1 MTLPHEKEL
10 AHQFGG
16 GVSCRHQPVRHP
28 TMLSRGL
35 GPLADRFGM
44 RLLN

>member
-16 GVSCRHQPVRHP
+16 GVSCRHQPVTHTP
-28 TMLSRGL
+28 MMSRGL
-35 GPLADRFGM
+35 EPLADGFRM